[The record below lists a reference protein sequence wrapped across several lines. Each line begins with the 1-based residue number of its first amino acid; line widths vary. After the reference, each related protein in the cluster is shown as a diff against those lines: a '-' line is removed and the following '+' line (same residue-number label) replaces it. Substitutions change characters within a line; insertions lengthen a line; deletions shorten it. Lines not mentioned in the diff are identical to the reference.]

1 MGAAEVEPR
10 KSRGKGGDEVGIGQR
25 GRAPPGRHPARP
37 NRAGEQWKVSSS
49 RVLFR
54 PSEWRLGP
62 VLNTIRKIAILA
74 ETEICH
80 GHRHPQRQR
89 IPGPGDRSLSQ
100 PVLIT
105 KHGRPRNV
113 VLSYDEYERLRA
125 RDRRAVRAE
134 DLTDEDIAALEASE
148 IAPGYEHLDA
158 ELEAK

>member
-1 MGAAEVEPR
+1 MAIVTLSASEFQDR
-10 KSRGKGGDEVGIGQR
+10 VGE
-25 GRAPPGRHPARP
+25 A
-37 NRAGEQWKVSSS
+37 
-49 RVLFR
+49 L
-54 PSEWRLGP
+54 
-62 VLNTIRKIAILA
+62 
-74 ETEICH
+74 
-80 GHRHPQRQR
+80 
-89 IPGPGDRSLSQ
+89 DRSLSQ

-148 IAPGYEHLDA
+148 MAAGYEHLDA

>member
-1 MGAAEVEPR
+1 MATVTLSASEFQDR
-10 KSRGKGGDEVGIGQR
+10 VGE
-25 GRAPPGRHPARP
+25 A
-37 NRAGEQWKVSSS
+37 
-49 RVLFR
+49 L
-54 PSEWRLGP
+54 
-62 VLNTIRKIAILA
+62 
-74 ETEICH
+74 
-80 GHRHPQRQR
+80 
-89 IPGPGDRSLSQ
+89 DRSLSQ

-148 IAPGYEHLDA
+148 MVPGYEHLNA